1 MSSTINT
8 ELLPT
13 RGAGDDPSSLA
24 IGDNSHPE
32 QTLRSTNVGR
42 DTGGAG
48 YDNTA
53 VGYRASHDAFGKEQT
68 SVGVQAGEFASGHDA
83 THVGYRAGQRNT
95 GANATSVGHEA
106 GRANKGANATAFG
119 AEAGGYNSGTSVTAI
134 GYQAAHENRGN
145 FATAIGAEAAK
156 SNSGVGTTAVGF
168 RTLTSATGG
177 FSTAV
182 GGYAGANTTG
192 QKLAAFGTFA
202 GEGASGTFV
211 AVGAEAF
218 RAGEGHGVVAVGAGA
233 GKDASAVTDGVFIG
247 SGAGAGATGERA
259 VAIGRDALADAT
271 STDCIAIGKDVLRY
285 NTGERVIG
293 VGAIAAEKNAFN
305 DVVLLGRDA
314 VPTANNQVVLGGTN
328 DRVLALGGVF
338 QRADARDAANAEP
351 EWLGLDFVNVL
362 QPKVFE
368 PEYRDEFVR
377 YGWITT
383 ETDIV
388 AGANV
393 GDTGNVLLDDGIVGT
408 ATLANV
414 SGNLTWEF
422 VPVAPPLLYDND
434 VQQLDF
440 ELEGQILGGAVR
452 PTNQE
457 TVSVS
462 APDGSRRQVRRRGFF
477 AQDIVQ
483 SIANVAYDANIAIDV
498 QDGAFGEALVM
509 DYAQLL
515 MPTIKSIQELDAHRL
530 AQHQAFDVNVVDANV
545 ITTDEL
551 SVQDTHIGR
560 GAGGM
565 PSNTVVGN
573 NSLTNN
579 VSGDKIV
586 AVGNDVLTASVIASK
601 NTGVGSAA
609 LSVCNGNN
617 NVAVGAEAMLVAG
630 AANDNV
636 AVGSAAMLSATTGS
650 SSTAVGAGALLST
663 TNASD
668 NVAVGTLAAAYSVSA
683 GQNTAI
689 GSQAL
694 SRTTTGALNT
704 TYTNCTGLGY
714 DTRVS
719 GSDQVQL
726 GNSSTTPYAYAALQL
741 RSDERDKTAVAD
753 EPLGLEF
760 VNALRPRTFV
770 YDFREDYTTIVDGEA
785 VVVPK
790 DGSRA
795 RTRRHHG
802 LVAQELKAT
811 CDALDIDF
819 AGLQHHAVNGGED
832 VWSVGYDELI
842 AVLVKA
848 VQELSGEIDKL
859 KLNLIDIFLD
869 KLKN

>member
-1 MSSTINT
+1 MSTINT

-13 RGAGDDPSSLA
+13 RGAGDDPNSLA

-32 QTLRSTNVGR
+32 QTLRSTNIGR
-42 DTGGAG
+42 DTGGSG
-48 YDNTA
+48 FDNTA
-53 VGYRASHDAFGKEQT
+53 LGYRASHDAFGKEQT

-83 THVGYRAGQRNT
+83 THVGYRAGQRNV
-95 GANATSVGHEA
+95 GANATSVGHSA
-106 GRANKGANATAFG
+106 GLANKGANATAFG
-119 AEAGGYNSGTSVTAI
+119 TEAGAYNNGTSLTAV

-145 FATAIGAEAAK
+145 FATAVGAEAAK
-156 SNSGVGTTAVGF
+156 LNSGVGTTAVGF

-177 FSTAV
+177 FCTAV

-192 QKLAAFGTFA
+192 QKLAAFGAFA

-218 RAGEGHGVVAVGAGA
+218 RAGDGHGVVAVGAGA
-233 GKDASAVTDGVFIG
+233 GKDASAATDGVFVG
-247 SGAGAGATGERA
+247 SGAGATATGENA
-259 VAIGRDALADAT
+259 IAIGRDALADAT
-271 STDCIAIGKDVLRY
+271 VATDCIAIGKGVLRD
-285 NTGERVIG
+285 NAGERVIAI
-293 VGAIAAEKNAFN
+293 GATAAEKNAFN

-314 VPTANNQVVLGGTN
+314 VPTASNQIVLGGPT
-328 DRVLALGGVF
+328 DRVLALGGTF
-338 QRADARDAANAEP
+338 QRADERDAANAEP
-351 EWLGLDFVNVL
+351 EWLGLDFVNML

-377 YGWITT
+377 YGWTT
-383 ETDIV
+383 TDADI
-388 AGANV
+388 AFSANI
-393 GDTGNVLLDDGIVGT
+393 GDTGNVLLNDGLVGT

-414 SGNLTWEF
+414 DGNAVWQFTS
-422 VPVAPPLLYDND
+422 ADPPLLYDND
-434 VQQLDF
+434 VQDLDF
-440 ELEGQILGGAVR
+440 EFEGQILNIVQ
-452 PTNQE
+452 PTNEE
-457 TVSVS
+457 TVIVD
-462 APDGSRRQVRRRGFF
+462 APDGSRRQVRRRGIF
-477 AQDIVQ
+477 AQDILR

-498 QDGAFGEALVM
+498 QDGAFGEAIVM
-509 DYAQLL
+509 DYVQLL
-515 MPTIKSIQELDAHRL
+515 MPIVKSIQELDAHRL
-530 AQHQAFDVNVVDANV
+530 AQHQTFDVDVVDANV
-545 ITTDEL
+545 ITTGEL
-551 SVQDTHIGR
+551 SVQDTVVGR
-560 GAGGM
+560 GAGGV

-573 NSLTNN
+573 SSLSNN

-586 AVGNDVLTASVIASK
+586 AIGNDVLTASVIASK

-609 LSVCNGNN
+609 LSVCTGNN

-630 AANDNV
+630 AANDNI
-636 AVGSAAMLSATTGS
+636 AVGSAAMLSATTES

-668 NVAVGTLAAAYSVSA
+668 NVAVGTLAAAYIVSA
-683 GQNTAI
+683 GQNTAL

-694 SRTTTGALNT
+694 SLTTTGSQNT
-704 TYTNCTGLGY
+704 TYTNCAGLGY

-726 GNSSTTPYAYAALQL
+726 GNSSTTPYAHAALQL
-741 RSDERDKTAVAD
+741 RSDERDKTAIAD
-753 EPLGLEF
+753 EPLGLDF

-770 YDFREDYTTIVDGEA
+770 YDFRDDYSNIVDGEA
-785 VVVPK
+785 VTVPK

-811 CDALDIDF
+811 CDAMGIDF

-842 AVLVKA
+842 AVLIRA
-848 VQELSGEIDKL
+848 VQELSAEVASL
-859 KLNLIDIFLD
+859 TS
-869 KLKN
+869 